1 MLLQIENSIVAE
13 KSTKSPQGASVIMD
27 YTSTANELILE
38 GSCISKLSV
47 YIIYNLLLFIKIE
60 IIERKSKKWNY

>member
-47 YIIYNLLLFIKIE
+47 YI
-60 IIERKSKKWNY
+60 